1 MILSAYEKRGEAKLF
16 SDADQIRAFYRTP
29 LQTYSASRS
38 VTPQSPVT
46 IMQPGIESKSEFE
59 LDPRVIRY
67 GLRGIKTGLKKILPR
82 FVPYIGWAITAK
94 DIYDFVTD

>member
-16 SDADQIRAFYRTP
+16 SDEDQIRAFYRRP
-29 LQTYSASRS
+29 LQTYSTSRS

-46 IMQPGIESKSEFE
+46 IMQPNTNSEYE
-59 LDPRVIRY
+59 LDERVIRY
-67 GLRGIKTGLKKILPR
+67 GLRGIKKGLRKIVPR